1 MVIRK
6 CSYANISL
14 KSSTAARGR
23 CAWTVCIVSPYHPN
37 SNSPVREL
45 PAPVNY
51 YSIDLP
57 DPPIAA
63 LAPSS
68 SLLLSLSSSSSPPP
82 PLPRA
87 PRCILLMRIRPAAP
101 PALMDRLQNSILSI
115 ARCSVISYPRSLARA
130 FLPFFFSCPFP
141 LPPFSRKLI

>member
-82 PLPRA
+82 P
-87 PRCILLMRIRPAAP
+87 P
-101 PALMDRLQNSILSI
+101 PACTTVHLANENSSGGSSCAHGPATKFNPVNRTLLRNFLS
-115 ARCSVISYPRSLARA
+115 ALARA
-130 FLPFFFSCPFP
+130 RISPFFFSCPFP